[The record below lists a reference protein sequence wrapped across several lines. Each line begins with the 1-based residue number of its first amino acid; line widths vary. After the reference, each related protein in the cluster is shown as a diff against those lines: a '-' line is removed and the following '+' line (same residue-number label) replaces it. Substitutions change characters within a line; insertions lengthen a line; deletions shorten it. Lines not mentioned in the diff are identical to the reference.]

1 MYIRTCVFVVCMCA
15 CVCTYVHAC
24 EVEYIYTY
32 VRIFVCMGDAPLPP
46 PVQVVH
52 LLLKSGQCQPRP
64 GVLQTPLHIAAK
76 HGQVECLRLLIQ
88 YGYPVDT
95 KGMSGTSLHEAAL
108 YGKVEVVRFLLEA
121 GADVT
126 ALNGQGLTPLDV
138 VNQYTDPR
146 SSQELKRALQGE
158 VALSVMVRYSLVIG
172 ACTYVPLLC
181 STRIVHTC
189 KPAKLS
195 FVTV

>member
-1 MYIRTCVFVVCMCA
+1 MRA
-15 CVCTYVHAC
+15 CVCVRAY
-24 EVEYIYTY
+24 EVEYVY
-32 VRIFVCMGDAPLPP
+32 VSVCMGDAPFPP
-46 PVQVVH
+46 PVQVLH

-64 GVLQTPLHIAAK
+64 GALQTPLHIAAK

-126 ALNGQGLTPLDV
+126 ALNGQGLTPLEV
-138 VNQYTDPR
+138 VNQSSYPR
-146 SSQELKRALQGE
+146 SSQELKRTLQGE
-158 VALSVMVRYSLVIG
+158 LAESAMVLSCDQCMCR
-172 ACTYVPLLC
+172 PQLC
-181 STRIVHTC
+181 SASIV
-189 KPAKLS
+189 PVNLLG
-195 FVTV
+195 FPL